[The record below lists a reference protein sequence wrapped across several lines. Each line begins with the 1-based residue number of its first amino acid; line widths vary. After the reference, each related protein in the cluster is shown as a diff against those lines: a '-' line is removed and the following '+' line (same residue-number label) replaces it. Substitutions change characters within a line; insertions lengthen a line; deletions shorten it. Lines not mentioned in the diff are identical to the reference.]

1 MFENFNGGYF
11 PQQNFNPYNFQN
23 MQAKNNQPVGG
34 NFIWV
39 NSRKEAEEYPLGANG
54 AQMMM
59 NRNEKVFYLKSCDG
73 FGMVQSFREFPYY
86 EKESSDNSE
95 IAINSEVN
103 NPANYVNRE
112 EFEALKAEI
121 EALKSF
127 KSAKRVKEDNTDE
140 K

>member
-1 MFENFNGGYF
+1 MFENFNGGYY
-11 PQQNFNPYNFQN
+11 PQQNYNPYNNFQS

-39 NSRKEAEEYPLGANG
+39 NSRREAEEYPLGANG

-86 EKESSDNSE
+86 EKETSDNIEIAENSE
-95 IAINSEVN
+95 INNSVE
-103 NPANYVNRE
+103 YVKRD
-112 EFEALKAEI
+112 EFEALKAEF
-121 EALKSF
+121 EMLKSS
-127 KSAKRVKEDNTDE
+127 KKTREIKEDNT